1 MPMGREKF
9 DSEMALLHN
18 DLTKMGDLATQ
29 MLSKSVE
36 AFKKLDMGL
45 VGWVDSKK
53 GELATLDHAIEK
65 RALEMITLY
74 QPMASDMRMLGT
86 ALKLNTYLYR
96 VGRYGKDIAR
106 DAAALHG
113 QPHMTKVVMIPH
125 MMDLVVGM
133 VKDALKAFET
143 GDLSLL
149 KDLAERDDEVDQL
162 WESVFRECLTY
173 MMEDQRN
180 ITPSLHYIMVARNLE
195 RCGDQA
201 CKMAEKIHY
210 MVTGEHIEI
219 K

>member
-18 DLTKMGDLATQ
+18 DLIKMGDLATQ

-36 AFKKLDMGL
+36 AFKRHDGAAAA
-45 VGWVDSKK
+45 WVDSKK
-53 GELATLDHAIEK
+53 GELALLDNAIEK

-74 QPMASDMRMLGT
+74 QPMASDMRKLGT

-96 VGRYGKDIAR
+96 IGRYGKDIAR
-106 DAAALHG
+106 DTTAVLG
-113 QPHMTKVVMIPH
+113 QPHMSRIVMIPH
-125 MMDLVVGM
+125 MMDIVVGM
-133 VKDALKAFET
+133 VKDALKAYET
-143 GDLSLL
+143 GDLSLI
-149 KDLAERDDEVDQL
+149 KDFAERDDEVDQL
-162 WESVFRECLTY
+162 WESIFRECLTY
-173 MMEDQRN
+173 MMEDQRK
-180 ITPSLHYIMVARNLE
+180 ITQSLHYIMVSRNLE

-210 MVTGEHIEI
+210 MVTGEHVEI